1 MLMLNFTAE
10 EINLIAIF
18 KEDTAAATLAR
29 IAAELPEMGDEE
41 IITIAESAHRKLSAL
56 TEPEFTALS
65 FTLADED
72 EGGAY
77 E

>member
-1 MLMLNFTAE
+1 MSILNFTVE
-10 EINLIAIF
+10 EINFIAIY

-29 IAAELPEMGDEE
+29 IADALPDMDAD
-41 IITIAESAHRKLSAL
+41 IRAIAEQSAAKITAL
-56 TEPEFTALS
+56 TEPEFIALS
-65 FTLADED
+65 FAPTDED

>member
-29 IAAELPEMGDEE
+29 IAAELPDFEDED
-41 IITIAESAHRKLSAL
+41 IITVAESAHRKLSAL
-56 TEPEFTALS
+56 TEPEFAALS
-65 FTLADED
+65 FIPADED
-72 EGGAY
+72 EGGGY

>member
-1 MLMLNFTAE
+1 MPLLNFTVE
-10 EINLIAIF
+10 ETNLIAIY

-29 IAAELPEMGDEE
+29 IAVRIHDMDADMYG
-41 IITIAESAHRKLSAL
+41 IAMSASMKLATL
-56 TEPEFTALS
+56 TEPEFSALS
-65 FTLADED
+65 FAPADEG